1 MFMLTFNRIVMIGLI
16 ALSTGC
22 GPSKEAKQVA
32 DKNLEQLD
40 KAGDKNDAADG
51 KIDCAVSG
59 QKELTRSCLTE
70 KISGRDGQSL
80 IIRHANG
87 GFRRFRILTDGR
99 GLQAAEGA
107 EKIAITVLDNGK
119 IEVVVAGDRYQL
131 PAQIKAS
138 KIDAAK

>member
-1 MFMLTFNRIVMIGLI
+1 MFMQIFSRIALIGLI
-16 ALSTGC
+16 VLSTSC
-22 GPSKEAKQVA
+22 SPSKEAKQAA
-32 DKNLEQLD
+32 DKSLEQLD
-40 KAGDKNDAADG
+40 KAGDKEAAADG

-70 KISGRDGQSL
+70 KISGADGQSL

-87 GFRRFRILTDGR
+87 GFRRFKILTDGR

-107 EKIAITVLDNGK
+107 EKLAITLLDGGK

-138 KIDAAK
+138 KSDVAK